1 MANEIEKLLRQD
13 LEDIARKTRIP
24 LEYLKSI
31 LEKDFEALSD
41 MNVKAYLKIIARE
54 YELDLSGY
62 LEEYEEFRAGN
73 VNDESKIQINPKL
86 TGYTAKETHNSFI
99 WLIFVLIVLGIGVWA
114 FKMVKDFDFDLLKP
128 DFNTSTSS
136 VGAKINQEE
145 NQSSIIITMPEQ
157 KEENITK
164 IEEQKIDLDENI
176 TAQVEENSQIIIPE
190 EILEEN
196 IQTALFSPKSN
207 VWIGIKNLK
216 DMSKNSFNKKE
227 PFDVNLTGDR
237 LIVTGHGLIDIQV
250 GENNESF
257 STRDA
262 LRFHAY
268 DGKLER
274 IDFDEYVRLNKGKTW

>member
-1 MANEIEKLLRQD
+1 MANEIEKLQRQD

-31 LEKDFEALSD
+31 LEKDFEALNG

-62 LEEYEEFRAGN
+62 LEEYEEFCAGN
-73 VNDESKIQINPKL
+73 VKDESRIQVNPKL

-164 IEEQKIDLDENI
+164 EEQKIDLDENA
-176 TAQVEENSQIIIPE
+176 TAQAEENSQIIIPE
-190 EILEEN
+190 EIIEEN

-207 VWIGIKNLK
+207 VWVGIKNLR

-227 PFDVNLTGDR
+227 PFGVNLTGDR